1 MNWGQSN
8 LAQLA
13 EQTGGEA
20 YFQGFQTPISYA
32 PYLEQL
38 ADHLNH
44 QYRLEFLARQ
54 ERGGI
59 YRRIRLET
67 EVPNAEL
74 LAADR
79 IYVPSGK

>member
-1 MNWGQSN
+1 
-8 LAQLA
+8 LA

-38 ADHLNH
+38 ADRLDH
-44 QYRLEFLARQ
+44 QYRLEFLAKL
-54 ERGGI
+54 
-59 YRRIRLET
+59 RRKATYQRVRLET

-74 LAADR
+74 VAAEHV
-79 IYVPSGK
+79 YVPAAK